1 MGNSVK
7 QWLVSDGA
15 AAFVKTLRTKIKGYN
30 EGINL
35 RLNGGIDYER
45 ERL

>member
-15 AAFVKTLRTKIKGYN
+15 AAFVKTLRTKIKEYN
-30 EGINL
+30 EGKPK
-35 RLNGGIDYER
+35 GGNIYDDY
-45 ERL
+45 